1 MESDL
6 TFILNH
12 IFVNCLLCLY
22 FHKGSQKRFG
32 GNTKLNF
39 PPLLS
44 SAAFLSQTWNRRHFF
59 FLFYTNSSSLKCHQ
73 SSDETG
79 GDIFMQVVASA
90 SLISISLPPTLK
102 LQPIAGIIC
111 SYVKPTIWQSRR
123 SKPKQGCTDSWRLS
137 CKIKQKNKLLSSPP
151 LEVVS
156 SPSASTVSYLESVYF
171 KNKDS
176 SEMGSM
182 RSKQL
187 KRLKIRIPLDSRT
200 WSHRDDRRGPLG
212 LFLGNVYG
220 LKGPIIWRVD
230 QAPFK

>member
-6 TFILNH
+6 TFILNY
-12 IFVNCLLCLY
+12 IFVNWFY

-39 PPLLS
+39 FPLLS
-44 SAAFLSQTWNRRHFF
+44 SAAFLFQTWNRRHSV

-90 SLISISLPPTLK
+90 SLISIFLPPTLK
-102 LQPIAGIIC
+102 LQPIAGVIC

-137 CKIKQKNKLLSSPP
+137 CKIKQKNKLLLFPP
-151 LEVVS
+151 TPPRSRVF
-156 SPSASTVSYLESVYF
+156 SVCEHRVLF
-171 KNKDS
+171 R
-176 SEMGSM
+176 E
-182 RSKQL
+182 
-187 KRLKIRIPLDSRT
+187 RLFQK
-200 WSHRDDRRGPLG
+200 
-212 LFLGNVYG
+212 
-220 LKGPIIWRVD
+220 
-230 QAPFK
+230 